1 MGIQLWCVC
10 KIRSHGPC
18 NRNRNRNRNR
28 LNWP

>member
-18 NRNRNRNRNR
+18 NRNRNRNR